1 MSVLPGSG
9 IISFARGVPSP
20 ELFPVRELEEAS
32 RLAFQKHSAVG
43 LNYGPPAGFRPL
55 QEWLGD
61 LYAVAPGR
69 IVITPGSYTFLA
81 LLARVLVT
89 SGPVLVEAPTYDRM
103 ISMLRRA
110 GAKIVPIGRTGDGID
125 LGALEKYL
133 ETAGRTDRPAFLY
146 VMPSFHNPTGT
157 TMPVPDRERLADLAI
172 RHELLLVEDDP
183 YGQLRFDGES
193 PASLHSLLTARGA
206 GPLTVF
212 ASSFSKIIA
221 PGLRVGYGV
230 LPEHLAGP
238 VTGAAADAYVS
249 PPMWPQAVAYEF
261 LAGGFL
267 GAHLVRAREMLRRRR
282 DTLVGRLDAGLSG
295 HARWSVPD
303 GGYFLW
309 LELPEQ
315 LRSVD
320 LLEDC
325 ERDGVTFVP
334 GPDCF
339 PDGSGGQNAA
349 RLSFSFPSLGDIAVG
364 TDRLTAAARRRLN
377 IPDDAVTI

>member
-1 MSVLPGSG
+1 
-9 IISFARGVPSP
+9 
-20 ELFPVRELEEAS
+20 VRELEEAS
-32 RLAFQKHSAVG
+32 RLAFQKHSAIG

-61 LYAVAPGR
+61 LHAVAPGR

-110 GAKIVPIGRTGDGID
+110 GAQIVPIGRSADGID
-125 LGALEKYL
+125 LRALEKYL

-193 PASLHSLLTARGA
+193 PASLRSLLTARGA
-206 GPLTVF
+206 GHLTVF

-230 LPEHLAGP
+230 LPEHLAEP
-238 VTGAAADAYVS
+238 VTGAAAEAYVS

-261 LAGGFL
+261 LAAGFL
-267 GAHLVRAREMLRRRR
+267 PAHLARAREMLRQRR
-282 DTLVGRLDAGLSG
+282 DTLVGRLGAGLSG

-309 LELPEQ
+309 LELPER
-315 LRSVD
+315 LGSAD
-320 LLEDC
+320 LLKDC
-325 ERDGVTFVP
+325 ERAGVTFVP
-334 GPDCF
+334 GADCF
-339 PDGSGGQNAA
+339 FGGSGGQNAA
-349 RLSFSFPSLGDIAVG
+349 RLSFSFPSLDDIRVG
-364 TDRLTAAARRRLN
+364 ADRLTAAARHRLN
-377 IPDDAVTI
+377 IPDEA

>member
-32 RLAFQKHSAVG
+32 RLAFQKHSAIG

-81 LLARVLVT
+81 LLSRVLVT
-89 SGPVLVEAPTYDRM
+89 SGPVLVEAPAYDRM

-110 GAKIVPIGRTGDGID
+110 GAQIVPIGRSGDGID

-133 ETAGRTDRPAFLY
+133 ATAGRTDRPAFLY

-193 PASLHSLLTARGA
+193 PTSLHSLLTARGA
-206 GPLTVF
+206 GHLTVF

-238 VTGAAADAYVS
+238 VTGAAAEAYVS

-261 LAGGFL
+261 LAAGFL
-267 GAHLVRAREMLRRRR
+267 PAHLVRAREMLRQRR

-315 LRSVD
+315 LRSAD

-334 GPDCF
+334 GADCF

>member
-32 RLAFQKHSAVG
+32 RLAFQKHSAIG

-81 LLARVLVT
+81 LLSRVLVT
-89 SGPVLVEAPTYDRM
+89 SGPVLVEAPAYDRM

-110 GAKIVPIGRTGDGID
+110 GAQIVPIGRSGDGID

-133 ETAGRTDRPAFLY
+133 ETAGRAARPAFLY

-193 PASLHSLLTARGA
+193 PTSLHSLLTARGA
-206 GPLTVF
+206 GHLTVF

-238 VTGAAADAYVS
+238 VTGAAAEAYVS

-261 LAGGFL
+261 LAAGFL
-267 GAHLVRAREMLRRRR
+267 PAHLVRAREMLRQRR

-315 LRSVD
+315 LRSAD

-334 GPDCF
+334 GADCF

>member
-32 RLAFQKHSAVG
+32 RLAFQKHSAIG

-81 LLARVLVT
+81 LLSRVLVT

-110 GAKIVPIGRTGDGID
+110 GAQIVPIGRSGDGID

-133 ETAGRTDRPAFLY
+133 ETAGRAARPAFLY

-193 PASLHSLLTARGA
+193 PTSLHSLLTARGA
-206 GPLTVF
+206 GHLTVF

-238 VTGAAADAYVS
+238 VTGAAAEAYVS

-261 LAGGFL
+261 LAAGFL
-267 GAHLVRAREMLRRRR
+267 PAHLVRAREMLRQRR

-315 LRSVD
+315 LRSAD

-334 GPDCF
+334 GADCF

>member
-61 LYAVAPGR
+61 LYGVAPGR

-110 GAKIVPIGRTGDGID
+110 GAQIVPIGRSSDGID

-193 PASLHSLLTARGA
+193 PTSLHSLLTARGA
-206 GPLTVF
+206 GHLTVF

-230 LPEHLAGP
+230 LPEHLAEP
-238 VTGAAADAYVS
+238 VTGAAAEAYVS

-261 LAGGFL
+261 LAAGFL
-267 GAHLVRAREMLRRRR
+267 PTHLARAREMLRQRR

-309 LELPEQ
+309 LELPER
-315 LRSVD
+315 LGSAD
-320 LLEDC
+320 LLKDC
-325 ERDGVTFVP
+325 ERAGVTFVS
-334 GPDCF
+334 GADCF
-339 PDGSGGQNAA
+339 FDGSGGQNAA
-349 RLSFSFPSLGDIAVG
+349 RLSFSFPSLGDIRAG
-364 TDRLTAAARRRLN
+364 ADRLTAAARHRLN
-377 IPDDAVTI
+377 IPDEA

>member
-1 MSVLPGSG
+1 VSVLPGSG

-32 RLAFQKHSAVG
+32 RLAFQKHSAIG

-61 LYAVAPGR
+61 LHAVAPGR

-110 GAKIVPIGRTGDGID
+110 GAQIVPIGRSADGID
-125 LGALEKYL
+125 LRALEKYL

-193 PASLHSLLTARGA
+193 PASLRSLLTARGA
-206 GPLTVF
+206 GHLTVF

-230 LPEHLAGP
+230 LPEHLAEP
-238 VTGAAADAYVS
+238 VTGAAAEAYVS

-261 LAGGFL
+261 LAAGFL
-267 GAHLVRAREMLRRRR
+267 PAHLARAREMLRQRR

-309 LELPEQ
+309 LELPER
-315 LRSVD
+315 LGSAD
-320 LLEDC
+320 LLKDC
-325 ERDGVTFVP
+325 ERAGVTFVP
-334 GPDCF
+334 GADCF
-339 PDGSGGQNAA
+339 FGGSGGQNAA
-349 RLSFSFPSLGDIAVG
+349 RLSFSFPSLDDIRVG
-364 TDRLTAAARRRLN
+364 ADRLTAAARHRLN
-377 IPDDAVTI
+377 IPDEA

>member
-20 ELFPVRELEEAS
+20 ELFPVPELEEAS
-32 RLAFQKHSAVG
+32 RLAFQKHSAIG

-55 QEWLGD
+55 QDWLGD
-61 LYAVAPGR
+61 LYAVASSR

-81 LLARVLVT
+81 LLARVLVA

-110 GAKIVPIGRTGDGID
+110 GAQIVPIGRTADGID
-125 LGALEKYL
+125 LAALEKYL
-133 ETAGRTDRPAFLY
+133 ETAGRADRPAFLY

-172 RHELLLVEDDP
+172 RYELLLVEDDP

-193 PASLHSLLTARGA
+193 PASLHRLLTARGA
-206 GPLTVF
+206 GHLTVF

-238 VTGAAADAYVS
+238 VTGAAAEAYVS

-261 LAGGFL
+261 LKGGFL
-267 GAHLVRAREMLRRRR
+267 PAHLVRAREMLRRRR
-282 DTLVGRLDAGLSG
+282 DTLLGRLDAGLSG
-295 HARWSVPD
+295 HARWTVPD

-315 LRSVD
+315 LRSAD

-339 PDGSGGQNAA
+339 PDGRGGQNEA
-349 RLSFSFPSLGDIAVG
+349 RISFSFPSLGDIAVG
-364 TDRLTAAARRRLN
+364 ADRLTAAARRRLN

>member
-9 IISFARGVPSP
+9 VISFARGVPSP
-20 ELFPVRELEEAS
+20 ELFPVPELEEAS

-55 QEWLGD
+55 QERLGD
-61 LYAVAPGR
+61 QYGVAPDR

-81 LLARVLVT
+81 LLARVLVA

-103 ISMLRRA
+103 IQMLRRA
-110 GAKIVPIGRTGDGID
+110 GAQIVPIGRSGDGID
-125 LGALEKYL
+125 LEALQTYL
-133 ETAGRTDRPAFLY
+133 ETAGRRDPPAFLY

-157 TMPVPDRERLADLAI
+157 TTPAADRERLADLAV

-183 YGQLRFDGES
+183 YGQLRFDGQP
-193 PASLHSLLTARGA
+193 PASLHTLLTERGA
-206 GPLTVF
+206 GHLTVF

-238 VTGAAADAYVS
+238 VTSAAAEAYVS
-249 PPMWPQAVAYEF
+249 PPMWPQAVAHEF
-261 LAGGFL
+261 LAAGFL
-267 GAHLVRAREMLRRRR
+267 PAHLARARELLRQRR
-282 DTLVGRLDAGLSG
+282 DTLTGRLDAGLSG
-295 HARWSVPD
+295 HARWTVPD

-315 LRSVD
+315 LRSAD

-325 ERDGVTFVP
+325 QRAGVTFVP

-339 PDGSGGQNAA
+339 PDGSGGENAA
-349 RLSFSFPSLGDIAVG
+349 RISFSFPSLGDIAAG
-364 TDRLTAAARRRLN
+364 ADRLTAAARHRLN
-377 IPDDAVTI
+377 IPEDAVTT

>member
-20 ELFPVRELEEAS
+20 ELFPVRQIEEAS

-61 LYAVAPGR
+61 LYAVAPAR

-81 LLARVLVT
+81 LLARVLVA

-110 GAKIVPIGRTGDGID
+110 GAQIVPIGRTADGID

-157 TMPVPDRERLADLAI
+157 TMPAPDRERLADLAI

-206 GPLTVF
+206 GHLTVF

-238 VTGAAADAYVS
+238 VTGAAAEAYVS

-267 GAHLVRAREMLRRRR
+267 PAHLVRAREMLRRRR
-282 DTLVGRLDAGLSG
+282 DTLLGRLDAGLSG
-295 HARWSVPD
+295 HARWTVPD

-315 LRSVD
+315 LRSAD

-339 PDGSGGQNAA
+339 PDGRGGQNEA
-349 RLSFSFPSLGDIAVG
+349 RISFSFPSLGDIAAG
-364 TDRLTAAARRRLN
+364 ADRLTAAARRRLN

>member
-1 MSVLPGSG
+1 M
-9 IISFARGVPSP
+9 
-20 ELFPVRELEEAS
+20 
-32 RLAFQKHSAVG
+32 
-43 LNYGPPAGFRPL
+43 
-55 QEWLGD
+55 
-61 LYAVAPGR
+61 
-69 IVITPGSYTFLA
+69 
-81 LLARVLVT
+81 
-89 SGPVLVEAPTYDRM
+89 
-103 ISMLRRA
+103 
-110 GAKIVPIGRTGDGID
+110 
-125 LGALEKYL
+125 
-133 ETAGRTDRPAFLY
+133 
-146 VMPSFHNPTGT
+146 
-157 TMPVPDRERLADLAI
+157 
-172 RHELLLVEDDP
+172 
-183 YGQLRFDGES
+183 
-193 PASLHSLLTARGA
+193 
-206 GPLTVF
+206 F

-238 VTGAAADAYVS
+238 VTGAAAEAYVS

-261 LAGGFL
+261 LAAGFL
-267 GAHLVRAREMLRRRR
+267 PAHLVRAREMLRQRR

-315 LRSVD
+315 LRSAD

-334 GPDCF
+334 GADCF

>member
-193 PASLHSLLTARGA
+193 PPSLHSLLTARGA
-206 GPLTVF
+206 GHLTVF

>member
-1 MSVLPGSG
+1 
-9 IISFARGVPSP
+9 
-20 ELFPVRELEEAS
+20 LFPVRQLEEAS

-81 LLARVLVT
+81 LLARVLVA

-110 GAKIVPIGRTGDGID
+110 GAQIVPIGRTADGID
-125 LGALEKYL
+125 LGALEIYL
-133 ETAGRTDRPAFLY
+133 KTAGRADRPAFLY

-206 GPLTVF
+206 GHLTVF

-238 VTGAAADAYVS
+238 VTGAAAEAYVS

-267 GAHLVRAREMLRRRR
+267 PAHLVRAREMLRRRR
-282 DTLVGRLDAGLSG
+282 DTLLGRLDAGLSG
-295 HARWSVPD
+295 HARWTVPD

-315 LRSVD
+315 LRSAD

-339 PDGSGGQNAA
+339 PDGRGGQNEA
-349 RLSFSFPSLGDIAVG
+349 RISFSFPSLGDIAAG
-364 TDRLTAAARRRLN
+364 ADRLTAAARRRLN